1 MVSAGPNSY
10 SRQYFHMSDFSDIR
24 SSTRSSKVVENSFL
38 DILNKTEEFSK
49 FRELVRY
56 SRYENKLNDC
66 NFQATLFVPIN
77 EAFPEDFFE
86 ELDTHQ
92 ADMYILSNM
101 IFYSRVFPSE
111 LLELSPISKL
121 PTKFNSPNYII
132 VKNVNGSTFIND
144 CKIIIKDIIAKNGI
158 IHVVDKL
165 NLPQYYI

>member
-1 MVSAGPNSY
+1 MVSIGPY
-10 SRQYFHMSDFSDIR
+10 SCSRLYSHMSDFQDLR
-24 SSTRSSKVVENSFL
+24 SSTRSSKVNENSIL

-49 FRELVRY
+49 FRELVKY
-56 SRYENKLNDC
+56 SRYENKFNDC
-66 NFQATLFVPIN
+66 NYEATLFVPVN
-77 EAFPEDFFE
+77 EAFPEDFFD

-101 IFYSRVFPSE
+101 VFYSRIFPSE

-121 PTKFNSPNYII
+121 PTNFNTPNYII